1 MLLPNSFLQFLFGQ
15 VFEEYDPTIEDSY
28 RKNVYINEK
37 PHLLQIID
45 TAGQDVHSA
54 LREQRIAEAHGFL
67 VVYSIA
73 SRVSFD
79 RVIEF
84 TNQICQRKGTT
95 FPSRRCALV
104 GTKSDLASDREV
116 STEEGSKRAS
126 KLGYAF
132 TETSAVLNLGIRETF
147 LGAASSILDQG

>member
-1 MLLPNSFLQFLFGQ
+1 MLLPNSFLQFLYGW
-15 VFEEYDPTIEDSY
+15 VIEGYDPTIEDSY
-28 RKNVYINEK
+28 RKNVYINKK

-45 TAGQDVHSA
+45 TAGQDVYSA

-84 TNQICQRKGTT
+84 TNQICQCKGTT
-95 FPSRRCALV
+95 FPSRRCTLV
-104 GTKSDLASDREV
+104 GTKSDLAGDREV

-126 KLGYAF
+126 KLGYTF
-132 TETSAVLNLGIRETF
+132 TETSAVSNLGIRETF